1 MLLLPG
7 RGHRHCP
14 RPRGKKWLALSNEDT
29 RTETDRSNERA
40 GEARGG
46 GPIRELVEAW
56 HETGDWL
63 RGIRAETW
71 IVLGLIVGL
80 LVFWEWLAGQYPEA
94 IIPSIG
100 ETFEALFK
108 MMQDTRRD
116 YFNAVGSTVQIYYSG
131 LGLALVLGW
140 TMAALMGRLPLLG
153 RVMKVVLDFFANI
166 PIIAFMPLFVA
177 LLGLG
182 PAAKIVVV
190 LLAAF
195 IVITTTAQAAFEGV
209 GKGDEEAAM
218 GLGASRLQAQVMVVW
233 PQVLPQ
239 MIAGLRLGAAQAL
252 TACIIA
258 EIYTAMTGLGGLIV
272 GYGASFNMPRY
283 FVTVLTALAIGS
295 ATSAVLRRLERR
307 FSFP

>member
-1 MLLLPG
+1 M
-7 RGHRHCP
+7 
-14 RPRGKKWLALSNEDT
+14 
-29 RTETDRSNERA
+29 
-40 GEARGG
+40 
-46 GPIRELVEAW
+46 RELVEAW
-56 HETGDWL
+56 QETGDWL
-63 RGIRAETW
+63 KGVRAE
-71 IVLGLIVGL
+71 IRVVLGLIVAL
-80 LVFWEWLAGQYPEA
+80 LVLWEWLAGQYPEA

-100 ETFEALFK
+100 ETANALFK
-108 MMQDTRRD
+108 MMQDPRRD

-140 TMAALMGRLPLLG
+140 GMAGLMGRLPLLG
-153 RVMKVVLDFFANI
+153 RVMKVILDFFANI

-182 PAAKIVVV
+182 PSAKIVVV

-218 GLGASRLQAQVMVVW
+218 GLGASRLQAQVRVVW

-258 EIYTAMTGLGGLIV
+258 EIYTAMTGLGGLLV

-283 FVTVLTALAIGS
+283 FVTVLTAMVIGGVT
-295 ATSAVLRRLERR
+295 AAVLRRLERR
-307 FSFP
+307 FAIP

>member
-1 MLLLPG
+1 
-7 RGHRHCP
+7 
-14 RPRGKKWLALSNEDT
+14 LANEDT
-29 RTETDRSNERA
+29 RSQTDRDNARE
-40 GEARGG
+40 RGG
-46 GPIRELVEAW
+46 LRGSARELVEAW
-56 HETGDWL
+56 QETGDWL
-63 RGIRAETW
+63 KGVRAEIW
-71 IVLGLIVGL
+71 IVFGLIVAV
-80 LVFWEWLAGQYPEA
+80 LVLWEWLAGQYPEA

-100 ETFEALFK
+100 ETANALFK
-108 MMQDTRRD
+108 MMQDPRRD
-116 YFNAVGSTVQIYYSG
+116 YFNAVGSTVQVYYSG

-140 TMAALMGRLPLLG
+140 GMAGLMGRLPLLG
-153 RVMKVVLDFFANI
+153 RVMKVILDFFANI

-182 PAAKIVVV
+182 PSAKIVVV

-218 GLGASRLQAQVMVVW
+218 GLGASRLQAQVRVVW

-239 MIAGLRLGAAQAL
+239 MVAGLRLGAAQAL

-258 EIYTAMTGLGGLIV
+258 EIYTAMTGLGGLLV

-283 FVTVLTALAIGS
+283 FVTVLTAMVIGS
-295 ATSAVLRRLERR
+295 VTAAVLRRLERR
-307 FSFP
+307 FAIP

>member
-1 MLLLPG
+1 VSA
-7 RGHRHCP
+7 
-14 RPRGKKWLALSNEDT
+14 PRGKKWLALSNDDT
-29 RTETDRSNERA
+29 RSQTDRDN
-40 GEARGG
+40 ARESGG
-46 GPIRELVEAW
+46 LRGSIRELVEAW
-56 HETGDWL
+56 QETGAWL
-63 RGIRAETW
+63 KGVRAETW

-100 ETFEALFK
+100 ETADALFK
-108 MMQDTRRD
+108 MMQDPRRD
-116 YFNAVGSTVQIYYSG
+116 YFIAVGSTVQIYYSG

-140 TMAALMGRLPLLG
+140 SVAALMGRVPLFG
-153 RVMKVVLDFFANI
+153 RVMKVILDFFANI

-182 PAAKIVVV
+182 PLAKIVVV

-209 GKGDEEAAM
+209 GKSDEEAAM
-218 GLGASRLQAQVMVVW
+218 GLGASRLQAQVRVVW

-258 EIYTAMTGLGGLIV
+258 EIYTAMTGLGGLLV

-283 FVTVLTALAIGS
+283 FVTVLTALVIGS
-295 ATSAVLRRLERR
+295 ATSAVLRRFERH
-307 FSFP
+307 FSIP

>member
-1 MLLLPG
+1 M
-7 RGHRHCP
+7 
-14 RPRGKKWLALSNEDT
+14 ANEDT
-29 RTETDRSNERA
+29 RSQTDRDNAPE
-40 GEARGG
+40 RGG
-46 GPIRELVEAW
+46 LRGSVRELVEAW
-56 HETGDWL
+56 QETGDWL
-63 RGIRAETW
+63 KGVRAEIW
-71 IVLGLIVGL
+71 VVLGLIVAV

-94 IIPSIG
+94 IVPSIG
-100 ETFEALFK
+100 ETANALFK
-108 MMQDTRRD
+108 MMQDPRRD
-116 YFNAVGSTVQIYYSG
+116 YFDAVGSTVQVYYSG

-140 TMAALMGRLPLLG
+140 SMAGLMGRLPLLG
-153 RVMKVVLDFFANI
+153 RVMKVILDFFANI

-182 PAAKIVVV
+182 PSAKIVVV

-218 GLGASRLQAQVMVVW
+218 GLGASRLQAQVRLVW

-258 EIYTAMTGLGGLIV
+258 EIYTAMTGLGGLLV

-283 FVTVLTALAIGS
+283 FVTVLTAMVIGGVT
-295 ATSAVLRRLERR
+295 AAVLRRLERR
-307 FSFP
+307 FAIP

>member
-1 MLLLPG
+1 MSA
-7 RGHRHCP
+7 
-14 RPRGKKWLALSNEDT
+14 PRGKKWLALSNEDT
-29 RTETDRSNERA
+29 RSQTDPEN
-40 GEARGG
+40 ARESGG
-46 GPIRELVEAW
+46 LRGSVRELVDAW
-56 HETGDWL
+56 RETGDWL
-63 RGIRAETW
+63 KGVRAETW
-71 IVLGLIVGL
+71 IVLGLIMAL
-80 LVFWEWLAGQYPEA
+80 LVLWEWVAGQYPEA

-100 ETFEALFK
+100 ETAEALFK
-108 MMQDTRRD
+108 MMQDPKRD
-116 YFNAVGSTVQIYYSG
+116 YFNAVGSTVQIYFSG

-140 TMAALMGRLPLLG
+140 GVAGLMGPVPLLG
-153 RVMKVVLDFFANI
+153 RVMKVILDFFANI

-182 PAAKIVVV
+182 PSAKIVVV

-209 GKGDEEAAM
+209 GKSDEEAAM
-218 GLGASRLQAQVMVVW
+218 GLGASRLQAQVRVVW

-258 EIYTAMTGLGGLIV
+258 EIYTAMTGLGGLLV

-295 ATSAVLRRLERR
+295 ATSAILRRLERR
-307 FSFP
+307 FAIP

>member
-1 MLLLPG
+1 MSA
-7 RGHRHCP
+7 
-14 RPRGKKWLALSNEDT
+14 PRGKKWLALSNQDT
-29 RTETDRSNERA
+29 RSQTDRDNSREN
-40 GEARGG
+40 GGLRGSV
-46 GPIRELVEAW
+46 RELVDAW
-56 HETGDWL
+56 RETGDWL
-63 RGIRAETW
+63 KGVRPETW
-71 IVLGLIVGL
+71 IVLGLIVAL
-80 LVFWEWLAGQYPEA
+80 LVFWEWVAGQYPEA

-100 ETFEALFK
+100 ETAEALFK
-108 MMQDTRRD
+108 MMQDPKRD
-116 YFNAVGSTVQIYYSG
+116 YFNAVGSTVQIYFSG
-131 LGLALVLGW
+131 LGLAVVLGW
-140 TMAALMGRLPLLG
+140 GVAGLMGRVPLLG

-182 PAAKIVVV
+182 PSAKIVVV

-195 IVITTTAQAAFEGV
+195 VVITTTAQAAFESV
-209 GKGDEEAAM
+209 GKSDEEAAM
-218 GLGASRLQAQVMVVW
+218 GLGASRLQAQVRVVW

-258 EIYTAMTGLGGLIV
+258 EIYTAMTGLGGLLV

-295 ATSAVLRRLERR
+295 ITSTILRRLERR
-307 FSFP
+307 FAIP

>member
-1 MLLLPG
+1 M
-7 RGHRHCP
+7 
-14 RPRGKKWLALSNEDT
+14 
-29 RTETDRSNERA
+29 
-40 GEARGG
+40 
-46 GPIRELVEAW
+46 RELVEAW
-56 HETGDWL
+56 QETGAWL
-63 RGIRAETW
+63 RRVRPETW

-100 ETFEALFK
+100 ETADALFK
-108 MMQDTRRD
+108 MMQDPRRD
-116 YFNAVGSTVQIYYSG
+116 YFKAVGSTVQIYYSG

-140 TMAALMGRLPLLG
+140 SMALLMGRVPLLG
-153 RVMKVVLDFFANI
+153 RVMKVILDFFANI

-182 PAAKIVVV
+182 PPAKIVVV

-209 GKGDEEAAM
+209 GRSDEEAAM
-218 GLGASRLQAQVMVVW
+218 GLGASRLQAQVRVVW

-258 EIYTAMTGLGGLIV
+258 EIYTAMTGLGGLLV

-283 FVTVLTALAIGS
+283 FVTVLTALVIGGG
-295 ATSAVLRRLERR
+295 TSAVLRRLERR
-307 FSFP
+307 FAIP

>member
-1 MLLLPG
+1 M
-7 RGHRHCP
+7 
-14 RPRGKKWLALSNEDT
+14 ANEDT
-29 RTETDRSNERA
+29 RSQTDRDNAPE
-40 GEARGG
+40 RGG
-46 GPIRELVEAW
+46 LRGSVRELVEAW
-56 HETGDWL
+56 QETGDWL
-63 RGIRAETW
+63 KGVRAE
-71 IVLGLIVGL
+71 IRVVLGLIVAL
-80 LVFWEWLAGQYPEA
+80 LVLWEWLAGQYPEA

-100 ETFEALFK
+100 ETANALFK
-108 MMQDTRRD
+108 MMQDPRRD

-140 TMAALMGRLPLLG
+140 GMAGLMGRLPLLG
-153 RVMKVVLDFFANI
+153 RVMKVILDFFANI

-182 PAAKIVVV
+182 PSAKIVVV

-218 GLGASRLQAQVMVVW
+218 GLGASRLQAQVRVVW

-258 EIYTAMTGLGGLIV
+258 EIYTAMTGLGGLLV

-283 FVTVLTALAIGS
+283 FVTVLTAMVIGGVT
-295 ATSAVLRRLERR
+295 AAVLRRLERR
-307 FSFP
+307 FAIP